1 MSDMAIEHEFSMAD
15 QTWVVRAYDF
25 PTNEEAKAA
34 WESVHSEWKGNEG
47 DFSIWRTRLSDDS
60 AHLVVLCGRRETLVE
75 VGGKPFP
82 MPYAESGSPVEYWR
96 RTPILRSGAAR
107 PAYWRTAVPAR
118 FFSMI
123 DSLL

>member
-1 MSDMAIEHEFSMAD
+1 MAD

-82 MPYAESGSPVEYWR
+82 MPYAEAEQFARRRARVAFEGLEAGKKHVEQEMRYGEDSPVR
-96 RTPILRSGAAR
+96 IDPRTGDVVPYR
-107 PAYWRTAVPAR
+107 P
-118 FFSMI
+118 
-123 DSLL
+123 